1 MEIKSLQTDS
11 FYGYDRTAGK
21 FVDGDEIGE
30 LVLQV
35 APAMQALIER
45 YDLANS
51 SMISIGAGRAHEEFH
66 FLEAG
71 CKVDLLDLLDPAI
84 DPLADSIR
92 QRIDA
97 GQSPAET
104 SLSYI
109 ISDLYLFLEDA
120 VTSSWAK
127 YDVSYIS
134 SFAPDELD
142 REAIQ
147 LSYRRRRTKAEA
159 YASYQ
164 SWPEG
169 MPPFQQAIMDVGQL
183 VKDGGLFLLQSY
195 RGGVNILENPHYAQL
210 VRDQLARNDLY
221 LLEIHYFTQSPN
233 ILLIAAVKGKDQD
246 QNWIERLAAKRAL
259 PEFHGRYPD
268 PQMRRDISRWEPESD
283 SEVALAGTSEQE
295 TAYTAPPPAEPAAE
309 AASGVSEG
317 TANAGFFKTLM
328 QKAMGRQDR

>member
-1 MEIKSLQTDS
+1 MEVRSLQTDS

-21 FVDGDEIGE
+21 FSDGDEIGE

-35 APAMQALIER
+35 KPAMQALIER
-45 YDLANS
+45 YDLADR

-71 CKVDLLDLLDPAI
+71 CKVDLLDLLDPVI

-97 GQSPAET
+97 GQSPTET
-104 SLSYI
+104 SLNYI

-120 VTSSWAK
+120 VTFSQAK

-195 RGGVNILENPHYAQL
+195 RGGVNIQENPHYGQL

-221 LLEIHYFTQSPN
+221 LLEIHYFTQSPS
-233 ILLIAAVKGKDQD
+233 ILLIAAVKGKDQH
-246 QNWIERLAAKRAL
+246 QNWTERLASKPGL

-268 PQMRRDISRWEPESD
+268 PDMRRDISRWEPEAEKD
-283 SEVALAGTSEQE
+283 ATPAEETEVE
-295 TAYTAPPPAEPAAE
+295 TAPPPQDTVSEE
-309 AASGVSEG
+309 RSGVAERLS
-317 TANAGFFKTLM
+317 NAGFFKTLM
-328 QKAMGRQDR
+328 QKAMRRQDR